1 MSKFTGNNNRM
12 RNAWFLK
19 AQLSYENDPLL
30 QSAISS
36 ASLRFQETHKRGN
49 SSSLLSK
56 PLFMDPYAGCF
67 VPPHTRMDLENPLKH
82 YCIATKFI
90 DDKLLR
96 TVNHMDGLKQV
107 VILSD
112 GMDTRPYRLNWPS
125 STIMF
130 DISPDRVFQNAA
142 EKLQGVG
149 AKVPRNC
156 LYLHIPLECTDI
168 QQTLRMKG
176 FNGTRPSIWAF
187 QGLPVMTLARFE
199 EILSTVSGM
208 AMKGCIFLGELP
220 AWLAETEF
228 GSKSSTKEWMNNLF
242 MSNGFKV
249 DMVSYNDVAKSLG
262 KVVKSGEHENILF
275 VSEQLQLSDDQMET
289 RRKEMQKVED
299 DGDEED
305 NAKKI
310 RKPKPWK
317 HSEPVT
323 RTQLMQ
329 MRDEFWDTA
338 PHYGGRKGIYR
349 LIVS

>member
-1 MSKFTGNNNRM
+1 MPTTTVIMSKFTGNNNNRM
-12 RNAWFLK
+12 RTGWFFK

-30 QSAISS
+30 QSAIRS

-49 SSSLLSK
+49 PRSLLLTCQCLMIFFNNLYAFAE

-67 VPPHTRMDLENPLKH
+67 VPPHTGMDLENPLKH

-125 STIMF
+125 STIIF

-156 LYLHIPLECTDI
+156 LYLHNPLECTDI

-176 FNGTRPSIWAF
+176 FNGTRPSIWAI

-262 KVVKSGEHENILF
+262 KVVKPGEHENILF
-275 VSEQLQLSDDQMET
+275 VSEQLQLSDDQV
-289 RRKEMQKVED
+289 QF
-299 DGDEED
+299 
-305 NAKKI
+305 
-310 RKPKPWK
+310 
-317 HSEPVT
+317 
-323 RTQLMQ
+323 L
-329 MRDEFWDTA
+329 
-338 PHYGGRKGIYR
+338 
-349 LIVS
+349 VSVSK